1 MQTRMLIIAGI
12 VVAIVIGIGVV
23 LTYDQYL
30 PKPSEKNTE
39 HIRGFNFTYSEMNSF
54 LKNDLHSNSI
64 LMSSPVK
71 IKDKELLEK
80 YCKFFDDE
88 KIQKLIQYCT
98 STELKDK
105 NEKFLGNIHIVG
117 APDSPELVLVII
129 QTDPFMNQ
137 LNDIKTTFDVVIKSV
152 ICDCWEQFSPD
163 GFHSVS
169 EWVEGM
175 KDFHT
180 SGTKPHSKSKI
191 LSLNDSNLQIEL
203 TTNEN
208 GYLWKLLISK

>member
-1 MQTRMLIIAGI
+1 MQTRILIIAGI
-12 VVAIVIGIGVV
+12 VVAIVIGIGAV
-23 LTYDQYL
+23 LANNQYL
-30 PKPSEKNTE
+30 PKQSEKNLAQ
-39 HIRGFNFTYSEMNSF
+39 IKGFNFTYSEMNSF
-54 LKNDLHSNSI
+54 LKNDLHSNNI

-88 KIQKLIQYCT
+88 KIQNLIQYCT

-117 APDSPELVLVII
+117 TPDNPELVLVII
-129 QTDPFMNQ
+129 QADPFMNQ

-152 ICDCWEQFSPD
+152 VCDCWEKFSPD
-163 GFHSVS
+163 GFNSVS
-169 EWVEGM
+169 EWVDGM

-180 SGTKPHSKSKI
+180 SDTKPHSKSKI
-191 LSLNDSNLQIEL
+191 IPLNDSNLQIEL